1 MYCYLLQVIHL
12 QEVADDAMK
21 LSASNGTVVEANIV
35 LSHLPRVSPADG
47 SDSSGNN
54 GDAKNGN
61 GATPARELPYM
72 TSTFMIC
79 DPWSHL
85 ALFYRARRCICS
97 DSWVGLTEILDVPP
111 SSLGRRKLQY
121 WGVRQIK

>member
-1 MYCYLLQVIHL
+1 MIHL

-47 SDSSGNN
+47 SDSSGN

-61 GATPARELPYM
+61 GNTPARELPQM
-72 TSTFMIC
+72 TSTY
-79 DPWSHL
+79 L
-85 ALFYRARRCICS
+85 
-97 DSWVGLTEILDVPP
+97 
-111 SSLGRRKLQY
+111 
-121 WGVRQIK
+121 